1 LTVYQNRRWDSDLR
15 TLRGLLDRGELGR
28 VRRFE
33 SSFERFSPE
42 PGPPAA
48 GGGTLLDFGSP
59 LVDQALHLFGP
70 AESVHAELMVRS
82 NGLDD
87 DVFVSLAHRSGAR
100 SHLSGSW
107 VQGAPRPRLRV
118 TGSSATYV
126 VEGMDVQESQLL
138 AGLSPATAGDKWGLE
153 TDGRGSG
160 LRAGE
165 AFTPVPLERGRWD
178 LFYPAF
184 AAAVRG
190 EGAVPV
196 DPRDAVRTAE
206 VLDAARRSAATGQT
220 VRIEEGA

>member
-1 LTVYQNRRWDSDLR
+1 
-15 TLRGLLDRGELGR
+15 

-33 SSFERFSPE
+33 SSFERFAPD

-48 GGGTLLDFGSP
+48 GGGTLLDFGSH

-70 AESVHAELMVRS
+70 AERVYAELMTRG

-87 DVFVSLAHRSGAR
+87 DMFVALDHRSGVR

-126 VEGMDVQESQLL
+126 VDGMDVQESQLL
-138 AGLSPATAGDKWGLE
+138 AGLSPATAGDTWGLE
-153 TDGRGSG
+153 VDSRGSG
-160 LRAGE
+160 LRTGD

-184 AAAVRG
+184 ADAVRG
-190 EGAVPV
+190 RGPVPV

-206 VLDAARRSAATGQT
+206 VLDAARLSASTGQT
-220 VRIEEGA
+220 VHIEEGA